1 MEALEKEWKNGGEG
15 KKSRALLFCSRHQLR
30 ISSVRC
36 SRRQRQL
43 QSVGWC
49 SESQNDSRQ
58 VLSAALCYMRADS
71 AVYKQTLFY
80 DKPIQIE

>member
-36 SRRQRQL
+36 SSSVKGSCSRWVGAVSNSCSRR
-43 QSVGWC
+43 
-49 SESQNDSRQ
+49 
-58 VLSAALCYMRADS
+58 RAKMTEEKS
-71 AVYKQTLFY
+71 
-80 DKPIQIE
+80 